1 MTSAQF
7 ALYPLGVAHLGPIL
21 EEAIAAAQATGVTV
35 EVGAMASVL
44 QGEEDQVFD
53 ALRAAWH
60 AAAGHG
66 ATVLVISVSNACP
79 VSSPSTG

>member
-1 MTSAQF
+1 MIAAQF

-21 EEAIAAAQATGVTV
+21 EEAIAAARATGAAV
-35 EVGAMASVL
+35 EVGAMASML

-53 ALRAAWH
+53 ALRAAWQ

-66 ATVLVISVSNACP
+66 ATVLVVSVSNACP
-79 VSSPSTG
+79 VSPPAAG